1 MSDKKITLIDE
12 ETSTEDLMKTML
24 KTMEAMD
31 WKLWELYQ
39 TAQRVE
45 KYLGIEKENTNE
57 K

>member
-24 KTMEAMD
+24 KTMEAID

-39 TAQRVE
+39 TTQRVE
-45 KYLGIEKENTNE
+45 NT
-57 K
+57 

>member
-45 KYLGIEKENTNE
+45 KYLGIEKENINE